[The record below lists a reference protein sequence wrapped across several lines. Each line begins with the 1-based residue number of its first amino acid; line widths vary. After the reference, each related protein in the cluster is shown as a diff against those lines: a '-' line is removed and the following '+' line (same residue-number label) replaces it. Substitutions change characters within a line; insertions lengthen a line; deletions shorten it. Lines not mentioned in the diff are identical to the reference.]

1 MKLNP
6 KFKVRE
12 MAGEHVVLMQGK
24 QGVEM
29 TKVIA
34 FNDVANELWKDLS
47 DKDFTLE
54 DIITTLE
61 SYFEQYDEQV
71 VRKDA
76 EKFLDTLLE
85 HKLVIE

>member
-85 HKLVIE
+85 HNLVIE

>member
-1 MKLNP
+1 MRLNP

-54 DIITTLE
+54 DVISTLE
-61 SYFEQYDEQV
+61 SYFEEYDEEV
-71 VRKDA
+71 VAKDA
-76 EKFLDTLLE
+76 KKFVDTLIE